1 MLRIIN
7 VESLV
12 VDGKAIQLLPPRLGE
27 HHRRGL
33 FKRQRTGKSV
43 VKCCFGDKTWLLHTQ
58 NPSSHGYLNKTCT
71 KSSQLKPSA

>member
-27 HHRRGL
+27 HHRRG
-33 FKRQRTGKSV
+33 KWKEGMSQRMGREAG
-43 VKCCFGDKTWLLHTQ
+43 KCCSGREMATALR
-58 NPSSHGYLNKTCT
+58 NP
-71 KSSQLKPSA
+71 